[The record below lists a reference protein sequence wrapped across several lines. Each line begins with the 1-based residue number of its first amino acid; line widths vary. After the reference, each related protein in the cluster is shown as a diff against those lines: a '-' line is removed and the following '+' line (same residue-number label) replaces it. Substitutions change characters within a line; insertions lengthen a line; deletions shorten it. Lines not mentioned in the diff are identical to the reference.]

1 MGAQARNLPPPHPRC
16 PPLTAR
22 PGASVGHARGHPR
35 LFPYRGAYD
44 PPSRDFRASMSAT
57 RRRTTTKLLR
67 LHPEE
72 LARIAARA
80 QACGQTPARF
90 IRETALGA
98 TPKARQHL
106 DAESVLR
113 TLGRLARS
121 RGDAVLAQRLADALE
136 GHKAL
141 VEQVVHDGRPRS
153 RQASR

>member
-1 MGAQARNLPPPHPRC
+1 M
-16 PPLTAR
+16 
-22 PGASVGHARGHPR
+22 
-35 LFPYRGAYD
+35 
-44 PPSRDFRASMSAT
+44 

-90 IRETALGA
+90 IRETALGG

-113 TLGRLARS
+113 ALGRLGRSLEQAARLARS
-121 RGDAVLAQRLADALE
+121 RGDPVLAQRLADALE
-136 GHKAL
+136 GHTAL

-153 RQASR
+153 RRTSR